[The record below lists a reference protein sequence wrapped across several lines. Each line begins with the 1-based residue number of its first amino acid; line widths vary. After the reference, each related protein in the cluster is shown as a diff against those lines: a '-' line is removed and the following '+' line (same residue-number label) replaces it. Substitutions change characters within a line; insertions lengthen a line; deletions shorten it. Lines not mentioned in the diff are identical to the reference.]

1 MFLNTRVGTL
11 NRLNSDRREIDEQRK
26 RGGSPLRG
34 NRKLQST
41 FLDEID
47 DPHGDYVRAG
57 VAGHDRGPQY
67 PYTMEDV
74 RRREAE
80 VKGLVSRNTNLERAS
95 SSSVPRQESSSSAPP
110 AETNTNIHTC
120 EHGVKLKKPRKS
132 KKRKNLREI
141 EEMEAG
147 KREADRLVPK
157 FEVGEKVRFES
168 EDGKEWLHGT
178 ISQWILP
185 GDPRN
190 TLDHPHVVVMYLMEH
205 QDDQGRIYQSQ
216 IEEDLI
222 DLSLDGQGNPRVRLE
237 PKSGKTTLVVR
248 ISLANALHDLDLV
261 GIDTC
266 SAVSVSTEKEDFI
279 FVDESREARDSV
291 TLRGVGGSSSVIG
304 GRGPMVVKTKDKE
317 GNEVLMFDPSAVY
330 LDPDELDDMQA
341 RFRIFGQAKL
351 KRAGLKIV
359 QDKYGDDEDYLVY
372 RNGEME
378 IPMETNDDIV
388 TIVFHAS
395 TGIPEL
401 TYDRVDI

>member
-1 MFLNTRVGTL
+1 VFLNTRVGTL